1 MPFKSKA
8 QMKAC
13 YAAKDPKWDCEKW
26 GKETKNAKDLPE
38 KMPPKKPKVTR
49 KKIK

>member
-13 YAAKDPKWDCEKW
+13 YAANNPKWDCEKW
-26 GKETKNAKDLPE
+26 AKETKNIGKLP
-38 KMPPKKPKVTR
+38 TR
-49 KKIK
+49 KKK